1 MGIRHLG
8 LRGAEILAAAFGHL
22 DRITDASEEELAA
35 AEGVGP
41 VIAKSVHEFFTSE
54 RNRQVIEKLRLA
66 GVNFEGPAPPDLP
79 QTLAG
84 KAVVVTG
91 ALEGFA
97 REAAI
102 DAVKARG
109 GSSPGSVSKKTAY
122 LVAGREPGGAKLAK
136 ASELGVPVLDEQ
148 QFVRLLDTGEF

>member
-1 MGIRHLG
+1 VAG
-8 LRGAEILAAAFGHL
+8 AFGHL
-22 DRITDASEEELAA
+22 DRIVDAPEEELAA

-41 VIAKSVHEFFTSE
+41 VIAKSVHEFFSSE
-54 RNRQVIEKLRLA
+54 RNREVIDKLRRA
-66 GVNFEGPAPPDLP
+66 GVNFEGPAGPDLP

-91 ALEGFA
+91 TLEGLS

-109 GSSPGSVSKKTAY
+109 GTSPGSVSKKTAY
-122 LVAGREPGGAKLAK
+122 LVVGREPGAAKVSK
-136 ASELGVPVLDEQ
+136 ATDLGVPVLDED
-148 QFVRLLDTGEF
+148 QFLRLLDTGEP